1 MVSCLSVSL
10 KPRANTDT
18 QVAFPGSWLVKFRNK
33 REKDRRKKEEKEK
46 KIRSQ
51 DVKHRCLKS
60 RKVFS
65 LSRLCPDAVFIFNEY
80 RYAEKEKREGW
91 GFSPFSF
98 NAAHG
103 RSSTNRN
110 YAYRVPTVP
119 TFLPHL
125 DLYFFYALFIGESSD
140 TRTPLQTDGVRCSSF
155 SIRKIVVL
163 PYFVV
168 TIVVLAVY
176 FTRLSILRS
185 RG

>member
-91 GFSPFSF
+91 GP
-98 NAAHG
+98 
-103 RSSTNRN
+103 
-110 YAYRVPTVP
+110 
-119 TFLPHL
+119 
-125 DLYFFYALFIGESSD
+125 
-140 TRTPLQTDGVRCSSF
+140 
-155 SIRKIVVL
+155 
-163 PYFVV
+163 
-168 TIVVLAVY
+168 
-176 FTRLSILRS
+176 LSIFIQRGPWPLVNQQELCVSRSHCANILATSRLIFFLRAFYWRILGYTNPS
-185 RG
+185 SNRRGSMFEFFNKENSSSSLFCRNDCCIGCLFHEIIYFKK